1 MCILI
6 KTWSSAISHCASRI
20 AIRSVATAGLVA
32 EGVEVVAVLEPVLAI
47 EQVEFVI
54 VESGGKGL
62 VVKVRDEVRATG
74 VGRVATP
81 QPA

>member
-1 MCILI
+1 M
-6 KTWSSAISHCASRI
+6 
-20 AIRSVATAGLVA
+20 
-32 EGVEVVAVLEPVLAI
+32 LEPVLAI

-54 VESGGKGL
+54 VEGGGEGL
-62 VVKVRDEVRATG
+62 VVEVRDEVRATG